1 MHDIVGYHRPT
12 SLPETLRL
20 LAGADCVA
28 LAGGVHLR
36 HDRSGPR
43 TQLVDLQAT
52 GLDGVEVVGASATLG
67 ATARLQSLVDDHRI
81 PVLIRDAAL
90 AEQPS
95 SLRTVATVGG
105 AIAAPVGD
113 SLLLAALLVHEASV
127 RLAAHDRDERTVTLA
142 DLLATG
148 RDPGEL
154 IVDATV
160 ATGGTTAIART
171 GRTPRDRPI
180 VAVVGRRVAGAEG
193 ETTSLAVCGVDRVPV
208 LVGPDG
214 IDSLQTIDDHRA
226 TASYRRHLVEVL
238 TARVLEDLR

>member
-12 SLPETLRL
+12 SLRDTLRL
-20 LAGADCVA
+20 LAADDRVA

-36 HDRSGPR
+36 HDRSGSR
-43 TQLVDLQAT
+43 TELVDLQAA
-52 GLDGVEVVGASATLG
+52 GLDRVELSGASATLG
-67 ATARLQSLVDDHRI
+67 ATVRLQTLVDDARI
-81 PVLIRDAAL
+81 PVLIRDAAR

-95 SLRTVATVGG
+95 ALRTVATIGG
-105 AIAAPVGD
+105 AIAAPAGD

-127 RLAAHDRDERTVTLA
+127 RLAAHDRDGRTVALA

-154 IVDATV
+154 ILDATV

-180 VAVVGRRVAGAEG
+180 VAVVGRRVDGADG
-193 ETTSLAVCGVDRVPV
+193 EVTSLATCGVGRVP
-208 LVGPDG
+208 LPFRSDDVG
-214 IDSLQTIDDHRA
+214 SLQPIDDPRA
-226 TASYRRHLVEVL
+226 TASYRLHLVEVL